1 MTLRTTP
8 EPRQKR
14 RPRGTRRRDSGTMG
28 AMPQKSRVGRAGQ
41 TSQKSRT
48 FQTGRTD
55 LTETT
60 SPKTF
65 EERLHKTIARSGLAS
80 RRQAEQIIAEG
91 RVRVGGEIVTRVG
104 AKVDP
109 RKDDIRVD
117 GVRVRPD
124 RPRRYIL
131 LNKPTGYL
139 TTRSDPRRRPTVM
152 QLLPIAMRSL
162 FPVGRLDMATSGLLL
177 LTDDGDFALR
187 VAHPRYGITKTY
199 AVTVRGVPSERSLQ
213 SAKKG
218 IRGEGQL
225 LRVSSVHLLSR
236 SPQRARRRG
245 AAGGRA
251 AGVGPRG
258 IEGSP
263 QRARRRGAAGGRAGA
278 LSSGRLPSE
287 ERGSTK
293 QSDGVGPRGRRRR
306 AASKKPES
314 TRLRV
319 VLNEGRYRE
328 IWRLFKALGHPVIE
342 LHREKVGFLDDR
354 GLASG
359 AFRPLD
365 PGEISRLLGSSVAGP
380 KSAARGRPARGP
392 RGVSKKRR
400 RQD

>member
-1 MTLRTTP
+1 MPRT
-8 EPRQKR
+8 
-14 RPRGTRRRDSGTMG
+14 S
-28 AMPQKSRVGRAGQ
+28 RAGQ
-41 TSQKSRT
+41 TSRT
-48 FQTGRTD
+48 GQTD
-55 LTETT
+55 LTGTT

-80 RRQAEQIIAEG
+80 RRQAEQIIAAG

-131 LNKPTGYL
+131 LNKPPGYL

-199 AVTVRGVPSERSLQ
+199 TVTVRGMPSERSLQ
-213 SAKKG
+213 RAKKG

-225 LRVSSVHLLSR
+225 LRVSSVRLLSR
-236 SPQRARRRG
+236 GTGGSRRRG
-245 AAGGRA
+245 N
-251 AGVGPRG
+251 
-258 IEGSP
+258 
-263 QRARRRGAAGGRAGA
+263 
-278 LSSGRLPSE
+278 
-287 ERGSTK
+287 
-293 QSDGVGPRGRRRR
+293 
-306 AASKKPES
+306 ASKKPARPGRSGKPAKPET

-359 AFRPLD
+359 AFRSLE
-365 PGEISRLLGSSVAGP
+365 PGEVSRLLGNPKARSGP
-380 KSAARGRPARGP
+380 GKDRSRT
-392 RGVSKKRR
+392 KKRR

>member
-251 AGVGPRG
+251 
-258 IEGSP
+258 
-263 QRARRRGAAGGRAGA
+263 GA

-365 PGEISRLLGSSVAGP
+365 PGEVSRLLGSSVAGP

>member
-251 AGVGPRG
+251 
-258 IEGSP
+258 
-263 QRARRRGAAGGRAGA
+263 GA

-365 PGEISRLLGSSVAGP
+365 PGEVSRLLGSSVAGP

-400 RQD
+400 RQN

>member
-48 FQTGRTD
+48 FQTGRTDLTD

-258 IEGSP
+258 
-263 QRARRRGAAGGRAGA
+263 
-278 LSSGRLPSE
+278 
-287 ERGSTK
+287 
-293 QSDGVGPRGRRRR
+293 RRRR

-365 PGEISRLLGSSVAGP
+365 PGEVSRLLGSSVAGP

>member
-14 RPRGTRRRDSGTMG
+14 RPRGTRRRNSGTTG

-60 SPKTF
+60 SPKTL

-213 SAKKG
+213 RAKKG

-225 LRVSSVHLLSR
+225 LRVSSVNLLSR
-236 SPQRARRRG
+236 
-245 AAGGRA
+245 
-251 AGVGPRG
+251 
-258 IEGSP
+258 SP

-365 PGEISRLLGSSVAGP
+365 PGEVSRLLGSSVAGP